1 MTETINRADFWRILV
16 PNFLL
21 FSNIFANFAVE
32 NFAVENRKNGLR
44 LGNSNEFDCSRF
56 APSLHRLIE

>member
-21 FSNIFANFAVE
+21 FSIIFA